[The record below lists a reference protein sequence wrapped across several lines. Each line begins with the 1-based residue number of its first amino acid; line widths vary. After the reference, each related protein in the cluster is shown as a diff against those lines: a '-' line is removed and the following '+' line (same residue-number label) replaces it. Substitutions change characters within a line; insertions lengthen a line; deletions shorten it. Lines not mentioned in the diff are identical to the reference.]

1 VVEAFAVPVVSRENA
16 VGQDIVAQEQ
26 RRLAVYSGKRWI
38 GTGLVLMDADV
49 VLHRRIC
56 KMRLPRPSGANNW
69 LAR

>member
-56 KMRLPRPSGANNW
+56 R
-69 LAR
+69 